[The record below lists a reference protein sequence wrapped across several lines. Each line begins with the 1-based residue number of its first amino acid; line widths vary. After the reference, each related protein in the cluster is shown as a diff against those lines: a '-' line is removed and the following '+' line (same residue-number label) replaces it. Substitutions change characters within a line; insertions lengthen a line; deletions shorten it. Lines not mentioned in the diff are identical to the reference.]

1 MKKVLKYSGIISL
14 IAAGVGF
21 VLMMV
26 TPALF
31 SQGEFFGVKLESW
44 YSGTAAIFGKGK
56 YQYPSGSDALIGNF
70 DGNLAWN
77 ALIAWIFVLVSLVI
91 LLLGFILPMLKIRVL
106 EKFAGILNL
115 VTVGLLIAAGI
126 FMFFTVPTFASA
138 NNFDT
143 DGWNLGAGWW
153 VAAFLTLGAGVFAA
167 LPTIADLTG
176 KRK

>member
-1 MKKVLKYSGIISL
+1 
-14 IAAGVGF
+14 
-21 VLMMV
+21 
-26 TPALF
+26 
-31 SQGEFFGVKLESW
+31 
-44 YSGTAAIFGKGK
+44 
-56 YQYPSGSDALIGNF
+56 
-70 DGNLAWN
+70 
-77 ALIAWIFVLVSLVI
+77 
-91 LLLGFILPMLKIRVL
+91 MLKIRVL

>member
-31 SQGEFFGVKLESW
+31 SQTEVLGVKLETW
-44 YSGTAAIFGKGK
+44 YSGTAAIFGKGQ
-56 YQYPSGSDALIGNF
+56 YQFVVGSTTKVGNF
-70 DGNLAWN
+70 DESLAWN
-77 ALIAWIFVLVSLVI
+77 ALLAWIFVLASLVI

-138 NNFDT
+138 NNFDA

-153 VAAFLTLGAGVFAA
+153 IAAFLTLGAGVFAA

>member
-31 SQGEFFGVKLESW
+31 SQSEVFGTKVELW
-44 YSGTAAIFGKGK
+44 YSGTAAIFGHGK
-56 YQYPSGSDALIGNF
+56 SQIASGSTTVVTDFNES
-70 DGNLAWN
+70 LAWN
-77 ALIAWIFVLVSLVI
+77 ALLAWIFVLVSLII

-126 FMFFTVPTFASA
+126 FMFFSVPTFASA
-138 NNFDT
+138 NNFDA